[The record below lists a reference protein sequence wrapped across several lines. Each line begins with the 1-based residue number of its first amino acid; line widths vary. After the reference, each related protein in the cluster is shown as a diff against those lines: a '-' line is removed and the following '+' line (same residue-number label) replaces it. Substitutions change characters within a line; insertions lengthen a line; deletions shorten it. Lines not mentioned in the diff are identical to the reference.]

1 VVVSVAW
8 NIFVSSCRAACGRAP
23 CFSGQNI
30 AILIDADR
38 RAVASILLSRA
49 RLERSPHSRSRAFS
63 FFGGSMVSKSLL
75 SKYVCLLLAAA
86 AFPLLLAR
94 PAAAQTAPD
103 PNPGALTVT
112 SSIDATNVYMFRGIR
127 QDDTK
132 VMIWPAADLG
142 LALHSGDGA
151 LKSAALD
158 FGSWNSLHTGNAGLK
173 SASRKIWYESDF
185 YTSLSLGF
193 AGGVSLGTTY
203 TAYTSPNAGFSTVKE
218 VMFKLGVDDSAKLGT
233 AALKPYAIVAFEFDT
248 APGLGQADGG
258 LNAGRYLELGVGPGW
273 TGSNVSLTFPVK
285 VGLSLANYYEL
296 NGVDN
301 RFGYLSASGIA
312 AVPLKLPASFGAW
325 NLHGGVEFQQL
336 GTTTKAFNNGDAQK
350 VIVSGG
356 IGLSY

>member
-1 VVVSVAW
+1 
-8 NIFVSSCRAACGRAP
+8 
-23 CFSGQNI
+23 
-30 AILIDADR
+30 
-38 RAVASILLSRA
+38 
-49 RLERSPHSRSRAFS
+49 
-63 FFGGSMVSKSLL
+63 MVSTSLV
-75 SKYVCLLLAAA
+75 SKYVCLPLAAA
-86 AFPLLLAR
+86 ICLLLLAR
-94 PAAAQTAPD
+94 PAAAQNAPD

-112 SSIDATNVYMFRGIR
+112 SSVDLTNTYMFRGIR

-142 LALHSGDGA
+142 LTLHSGDGA

-173 SASRKIWYESDF
+173 SASKRLWYESDF

-193 AGGVSLGTTY
+193 GGGVSLGTTY

-218 VMFKLGVDDSAKLGT
+218 VMFKLGVDDSAKLGKG
-233 AALKPYAIVAFEFDT
+233 ALKPYGIVAFEFNT

-258 LNAGRYLELGVGPGW
+258 LNAGRYLELGVGPGV
-273 TGSNVSLTFPVK
+273 SASKVSLTSPVK

-301 RFGYLSASGIA
+301 TFGYFSASGIA
-312 AVPLKLPASFGAW
+312 SVPLKLPASFGAW

-336 GTTTKAFNNGDAQK
+336 GATTKAFNNGEAQK

-356 IGLSY
+356 FGLAY